1 MTIEKSLHST
11 GQLSNKV
18 EGVTKVNSIQ
28 KTARFAGVLYL
39 IITIFAI
46 VAHIYMPS
54 KIIVAGD
61 AAATVVGWPRR
72 APRRGS
78 AG

>member
-1 MTIEKSLHST
+1 MTIEKSLQPTEKSAIAN
-11 GQLSNKV
+11 QLSKKV
-18 EGVTKVNSIQ
+18 EGVSKVNSIQ

-39 IITIFAI
+39 IITVSAI

-61 AAATVVGWPRR
+61 AAATAQNLVD
-72 APRRGS
+72 
-78 AG
+78 